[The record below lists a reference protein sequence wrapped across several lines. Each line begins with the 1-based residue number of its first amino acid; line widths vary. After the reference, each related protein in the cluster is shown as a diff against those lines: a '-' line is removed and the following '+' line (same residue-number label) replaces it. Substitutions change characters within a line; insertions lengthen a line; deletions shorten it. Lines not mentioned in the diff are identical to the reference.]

1 MCFPWVWREVEGGRG
16 GGQPVVEVGQGAN
29 YTNHQSCST
38 SSIIWDKDAMCRQ
51 KAINTSVSLMMSK
64 ADSYKML
71 NLAC

>member
-1 MCFPWVWREVEGGRG
+1 MCFPWVWREVEGERV

-29 YTNHQSCST
+29 YTNHQPCST
-38 SSIIWDKDAMCRQ
+38 SSITRDKDAMCRQ
-51 KAINTSVSLMMSK
+51 KAISTSVSLMMSK